1 MTTRRNLGPYRIGSL
16 AERLNLDVAA
26 AEAEEFA
33 AEIAAGLDRYDDL
46 ETLVGD
52 GSIVSRE
59 TPSGVAF
66 DPGPDQ
72 DPLNAYIST
81 FSLQAD
87 DASGHELDGL
97 SVAVKDNLA
106 VAGVP
111 MTGGSKVF
119 EDAIP
124 TRNAAVVDR
133 MLDAGAE
140 IPGKTNMDEL
150 AYGPTGE
157 TSGFGPIANPLDGS
171 RVAGGSSAGSAATVG
186 AGTVDAA
193 LGTDTGGSVRI
204 PASFCGLVGV
214 KPTWGLVPSD
224 GLVPLAPTLDTVGP
238 IARSVET
245 AAMVLDVIADGP
257 VHSPSSDS
265 GSFATAVSEQ
275 APIESFSFGVAEEFF
290 GDHVSGGV
298 SATVAAASER
308 VESAGATVERV
319 SLPIVDP
326 AESVWD
332 AIANVEFATSFFT
345 SLASVG
351 RGETPDLGW
360 QAAAAEAVDARSGEF
375 GDVVRSEAIEGAHL
389 LDRFNGRP
397 YVRARTA
404 CERLAERAEG
414 VFDRYDAVVTPTMPV
429 VAPEIGAWPIH
440 AYAEGESERT
450 PLSINVRPVNLLG
463 APAVT
468 LPCGAVDGASVGIQF
483 VAAPGEDRTLLEIAS
498 AFGALY
504 P

>member
-1 MTTRRNLGPYRIGSL
+1 MTTRRNLDLDRIRSL
-16 AERLNLDVAA
+16 AERLNLDVTA

-46 ETLVGD
+46 ETLVSAEPIGP
-52 GSIVSRE
+52 RE
-59 TPSGVAF
+59 TPSDVTF
-66 DPGPDQ
+66 DPGPER

-81 FSLQAD
+81 FSLRVD
-87 DASGHELDGL
+87 DAPGHELDGL

-111 MTGGSKVF
+111 MTDGSSVF

-124 TRNAAVVDR
+124 VRNATVVDR
-133 MLDAGAE
+133 LLDAGAE

-157 TSGFGPIANPLDGS
+157 TSGFGPIANPLDES

-186 AGTVDAA
+186 AGAVDAA

-245 AAMVLDVIADGP
+245 AARLLDVIADDPAQVPG
-257 VHSPSSDS
+257 SPA
-265 GSFATAVSEQ
+265 GSFAATASDHE
-275 APIESFSFGVAEEFF
+275 PIESFSFGVAEEFF
-290 GDHVSGGV
+290 GDHVSRTV
-298 SATVAAASER
+298 RATVEDAIER
-308 VESAGATVERV
+308 VGSTGATVERI

-332 AIANVEFATSFFT
+332 AITNVEFATSFFT

-351 RGETPDLGW
+351 RREMPDPGW
-360 QAAAAEAVDARSGEF
+360 QAVAAESITARSDEF
-375 GDVVRSEAIEGAHL
+375 GDVVRSEAIEGAYL
-389 LDRFNGRP
+389 LDRFDGRP
-397 YVRARTA
+397 YVRARTV
-404 CERLAERAEG
+404 CDRLADRAERA
-414 VFDRYDAVVTPTMPV
+414 FDRYDAVVTPTMPV

-440 AYAEGESERT
+440 SYAEGEPDRT

-468 LPCGAVDGASVGIQF
+468 LPCGAVGGAPVGIQF

-498 AFGALY
+498 AFETLGY
-504 P
+504 